1 MLETC
6 RITRTGLDKS
16 RCYMSGKLEIHFSLQ
31 CALDDGNVTQ
41 SEITYHLLQDDRPNS
56 RSPHSRVRRAL
67 KSNPPFFKRP
77 NYNVNVVEEGSKQ
90 HTVTTI
96 QATDPQGK
104 QLTYSMVALVD
115 SRSQDMFNIDEN
127 SGTISTAT
135 KLDREFM
142 DVHYLRILA
151 TTVESPEMT
160 ATTTVQISVEDV
172 NDHVPV
178 FEESSYKTQVK
189 ESVSVG
195 STVITVRATDLDTG
209 KNADLLYTIKSQSSK
224 PDVFRIDPK
233 TGVITTRLKLD
244 REKVATHTL
253 VVMAEDQGPPGER
266 LSAETIVTI
275 SVEDVNDNYPQF
287 TEKIYY
293 VTVAED
299 VDWSQRPVIGR
310 VRAVDNDDGLN
321 AVIHYSIIGGNTQ
334 NQFNVDE
341 DSGDISI
348 TKQLD
353 QETTK
358 NYRLVIRAQD
368 RGSPTRS
375 NTTQVIINV
384 DDVNDNSPK
393 FYSQYFQ
400 EAVAENVPIG
410 YSIVRIQ
417 AYDSDDGENARIS
430 YTLVDT
436 TDPFPFSIDDKTGWL
451 TTTGTIDRESTS
463 SYQFGVEASDNGVP
477 PRVERA
483 TIIIQVQDR
492 NDNDPVFQNKTY
504 EAFALETDPPG
515 TTVLNVLALDKDMDA
530 RVQYEITGGNN
541 RNRFSITTQNAQGVI
556 SIAQPL
562 DYQLE
567 KRFILTVSATDSGG
581 RFDTA
586 TVYINVTDANTHR
599 PIFENSPY
607 SQNVFEDAPVG
618 TTVLVVTAADKDVG
632 ENARITYR
640 ISEEEEGSFRI
651 DPNSGAIVISRAL
664 DREEREVFVLTVS
677 ATDNG
682 VPQMSDTT
690 DVEIVIVD
698 VNDNAPVFTSPTY
711 HGSVSE
717 DAIPG
722 TSIVEILATDKDQD
736 LNGRIVYTF
745 EGGDDGDGAFEIA
758 PLSGIVRTSRPLD
771 RETVPFYEL
780 VALAVDRGT
789 PTLSSTIPI
798 VIDVTDINDNPPIF
812 NSDQLEYYIK
822 ENSPVGSVVGVIE
835 AMDPDEGENG
845 RISYSIIGGRDQ
857 HLFHLDTESGKNS
870 AKLISDTEFDHESE
884 ETEFQLMLRA
894 ESPPL
899 RTDIPI
905 VVKVEDV
912 NDNAP
917 QLNDFRIIFNNYEN
931 NFPTEPIG
939 RIPAYD
945 ADARDVLHYN
955 ITYGNNAKLLI
966 VNAKTGE
973 ISLSPKLNTNV
984 GINAVMGVSVFDGK
998 NEVRAT
1004 LSLDV
1009 LLVTKQ
1015 MMHNSV
1021 TLRLNNMTE
1030 DAFLSPLFTFF
1041 VDSISA
1047 VVPVPRENIHIFSIK
1062 SDSEVQADILNVTF
1076 SVTQP
1081 GANDEEYLEAAYVQH
1096 KIYLNLHTLIR
1107 LSTIEILP
1115 FDDNICIREPCLNF
1129 EHCRT
1134 RLMFGSAKQF
1144 TEGESILFR
1153 SIHPVKTHSC
1163 ECPVGFT
1170 GEKNH
1175 YICNIEV
1182 DMCYSNPCQN
1192 QGSCVSKEGGYT
1204 CVCQDNF
1211 VGVNCEISLLDD
1223 SCSRATDVCASP
1235 STCAPL
1241 IKGGFLCENC
1251 TQSPFYNEF
1260 CQLEARSFS
1269 NGAFLSLPSLT
1280 QRFKFNLQLEFAT
1293 IQKNGLLLYNGRYNG
1308 KHDFISL
1315 SIDNEGVL
1323 FMFSTGGD
1331 TAAQVR
1337 VDSVAGVSDGE
1348 WHHVEVQYYNR

>member
-1 MLETC
+1 M
-6 RITRTGLDKS
+6 
-16 RCYMSGKLEIHFSLQ
+16 
-31 CALDDGNVTQ
+31 
-41 SEITYHLLQDDRPNS
+41 
-56 RSPHSRVRRAL
+56 
-67 KSNPPFFKRP
+67 
-77 NYNVNVVEEGSKQ
+77 
-90 HTVTTI
+90 
-96 QATDPQGK
+96 
-104 QLTYSMVALVD
+104 
-115 SRSQDMFNIDEN
+115 
-127 SGTISTAT
+127 
-135 KLDREFM
+135 
-142 DVHYLRILA
+142 
-151 TTVESPEMT
+151 
-160 ATTTVQISVEDV
+160 EDV
-172 NDHVPV
+172 NDHLPK
-178 FEESSYKTQVK
+178 FEESDYKTEVR

-244 REKVATHTL
+244 REKEASHSL

-266 LSAETIVTI
+266 LSASTTVTI
-275 SVEDVNDNYPQF
+275 TVEDENDNYPQF
-287 TEKIYY
+287 TEKTYY

-299 VDWSQRPVIGR
+299 TDWTRRPVIGQ
-310 VRAVDNDDGLN
+310 VRAVDSDHGLN
-321 AVIHYSIIGGNTQ
+321 AVVHYSIIGGNTQ
-334 NQFNVDE
+334 SQFEVNE
-341 DSGDISI
+341 DSGEITV

-353 QETTK
+353 HENTK
-358 NYRLVIRAQD
+358 TYRLVIRAQD

-375 NTTQVIINV
+375 NTTQVIISV
-384 DDVNDNSPK
+384 DDINDHSPK

-400 EAVAENVPIG
+400 EAVAENVPVG

-417 AYDSDDGENARIS
+417 AYDGDEGENARIS
-430 YTLVDT
+430 YALVDIT
-436 TDPFPFSIDDKTGWL
+436 EPFPFAIDDKTGWL
-451 TTTGTIDRESTS
+451 TTTGSIDRESQS
-463 SYQFGVEASDNGVP
+463 SYQFGVEAQDNGIP
-477 PRVERA
+477 PRTERA

-492 NDNDPVFQNKTY
+492 NDNDPTFQNKTY
-504 EAFALETDPPG
+504 DASALETDPPG
-515 TTVLNVLALDKDMDA
+515 TAVISLLALDKDMDA

-567 KRFILTVSATDSGG
+567 KRFILTISATDSGG
-581 RFDTA
+581 RFDTS

-599 PIFENSPY
+599 PTFENSPY

-618 TTVLVVTAADKDVG
+618 TTVLVVAATDKDVG

-640 ISEEEEGSFRI
+640 ISEEEAGNFRI
-651 DPNSGAIVISRAL
+651 DPNTWAIMISNPL

-682 VPQMSDTT
+682 IPQMSDTT

-698 VNDNAPVFTSPTY
+698 VNDNKPMFTQPTY
-711 HGSVSE
+711 HGEVRE

-722 TSIVEILATDKDQD
+722 TSILEILATDRDQD

-745 EGGDDGDGAFEIA
+745 QGGNDGDGAFVVD
-758 PLSGIVRTSRPLD
+758 PSSGIVRTARPLD
-771 RETVPFYEL
+771 RETVPYYEL

-789 PTLSSTIPI
+789 PQLSSNIPI
-798 VIDVTDINDNPPIF
+798 IVDIKDINDNPPIF
-812 NSDQLEYYIK
+812 SSDQLEYFIK
-822 ENSPVGSVVGVIE
+822 ENSPIGSVVGLIE
-835 AMDPDEGENG
+835 AEDPDEGENSK
-845 RISYSIIGGRDQ
+845 ISYSIIGGRDAD
-857 HLFHLDTESGKNS
+857 LFHLEVDAGKSS
-870 AKLISDTEFDHESE
+870 ARLISNTEFDHE
-884 ETEFQLMLRA
+884 TEKTVFQLLLRA

-899 RTDIPI
+899 RTDIPV
-905 VVKVEDV
+905 VVKVQDQ
-912 NDNAP
+912 NDNSP

-931 NFPTEPIG
+931 NFPTAPIG

-945 ADARDVLHYN
+945 ADAMDVLSYN
-955 ITYGNNAKLLI
+955 ITYGNNAQLLI
-966 VNAKTGE
+966 LNSRTGE

-984 GINAVMGVSVFDGK
+984 GINAKMGVSVFDGK
-998 NEVRAT
+998 NEVRSVM
-1004 LSLDV
+1004 SLDV

-1021 TLRLNNMTE
+1021 TLRLNNMTQ
-1030 DAFLSPLFTFF
+1030 DAFLSPLFSFF

-1047 VVPVPRENIHIFSIK
+1047 VVPAPRDNIHVFSIK
-1062 SDSEVQADILNVTF
+1062 SDDEVQADILNVTF
-1076 SVTQP
+1076 SISRP
-1081 GANDEEYLEAAYVQH
+1081 GSSEEEYLDPALVQH
-1096 KIYLNLHTLIR
+1096 KIYLNLETLIR

-1129 EHCRT
+1129 EHCQT
-1134 RLMFGSAKQF
+1134 RLMFGSAKHF
-1144 TEGESILFR
+1144 VDGESILFR

-1163 ECPVGFT
+1163 QCPLGFT

-1192 QGSCVSKEGGYT
+1192 QGSCISKEGGYT
-1204 CVCQDNF
+1204 CVCQENY
-1211 VGVNCEISLLDD
+1211 VGQNCEISQLADQ
-1223 SCSRATDVCASP
+1223 CSVAQDVCASP
-1235 STCAPL
+1235 ASCAPL
-1241 IKGGFLCENC
+1241 IKGGFICENC
-1251 TQSPFYNEF
+1251 TQSPFYNDF

-1293 IQKNGLLLYNGRYNG
+1293 IQKSGLLLYNGRYNG

-1315 SIDNEGVL
+1315 SIENEGVK
-1323 FMFSTGGD
+1323 FMFSTGGEER
-1331 TAAQVR
+1331 AE
-1337 VDSVAGVSDGE
+1337 VDVQIVGGVSDGD